1 MKEIWGK
8 PKMSLLSVN
17 YYAKGVLNIVRH
29 EDDFDMTLER
39 NESSYPDS
47 DPIFLKV
54 DTLTL
59 SQCVG

>member
-1 MKEIWGK
+1 
-8 PKMSLLSVN
+8 MSLLSVN